1 MTTDETILTP
11 EETPAEEVVVTPE
24 ETPAEPTSIDT
35 AQELAALLTEPMAE
49 ETPASQPEA
58 APQPEAAAQPEAPAQ
73 APKKI
78 RKKPHILI
86 RIPLQLLSLVLAIAL
101 FATTL
106 AGALVLDVQALTSAG
121 GMKQLIN
128 TAMSVLTS
136 APAEVPQHRPT
147 VAPLSSPVIRFD
159 TVSTNTSTIPDSWTV
174 TIDDKGNVVVKDQ
187 DGNVVEG
194 NFKIDENGKVVLDG
208 VLGGDV
214 DLDDFINGGTD
225 FDDIISGGDVDLDD
239 FINGDTDLDDFI
251 NGDNVPDIG
260 LDDIPEDI
268 LMGGNGADAL
278 GGLIDWIYDQ
288 VADAAGEELPI
299 SKEQLQDFVADS
311 TVGDYLG
318 EKLAGF
324 ADDYING
331 TNNTVISADDL
342 LGLLEE
348 NEEALK
354 EHLDIELSPEIK
366 EELHATLDQLVE
378 ESGINEIIREEVF
391 SAVDEMIE
399 ESTASIGM
407 DMEQI
412 RGILQILTSD
422 TMRWIVIGVNAA
434 LLLLLC
440 LLNFYNVPAALTWAS
455 FPCMFSGAILSA
467 PLYLMETM
475 TFEGEVA
482 GIVSVIS
489 SFANIFKP
497 IHFGVL
503 YIGVG
508 LLVVSIAWR
517 IIRSSLQKAK

>member
-49 ETPASQPEA
+49 ETPA
-58 APQPEAAAQPEAPAQ
+58 PQPEAAAQPEAPTQ

-86 RIPLQLLSLVLAIAL
+86 RIPLQLLSLVLAVAL

-136 APAEVPQHRPT
+136 APAEVPHQKLT

-159 TVSTNTSTIPDSWTV
+159 EVSTNTSTIPDSWTV

-225 FDDIISGGDVDLDD
+225 FDDIINGGDV
-239 FINGDTDLDDFI
+239 DLDDFI

-288 VADAAGEELPI
+288 VAEAAGEELPI

-412 RGILQILTSD
+412 RGILQILTSE

-455 FPCMFSGAILSA
+455 FPCMLSGAVLSA
-467 PLYLMETM
+467 PLVLMENM
-475 TFEGEVA
+475 TFEGEAA
-482 GIVSVIS
+482 GLVDAIS
-489 SFANIFKP
+489 AFANIFSP

-517 IIRSSLQKAK
+517 IIRASLRNAK